1 MKMKTPAF
9 ILSLFVCF
17 FFSINV
23 NVYAQSQSE
32 DDKVQSLGDILNP
45 KADDML
51 GAKTTQ
57 DMANIYFK
65 RCLKTKTLAFDDEEK
80 EMLCACTS
88 ANMGQVLTV
97 SEFNVMHEDNLK
109 GKDARGKV
117 IAFAYTKCTDYV
129 IESKLYNDCMVSPV
143 LKSITRGKKDICE
156 CSAKEYVQRINKEMS
171 YIIMESLKYDPMT
184 LNPLERFFTTT
195 NYGYMSEHYTKACR
209 AKLLYQKHN

>member
-1 MKMKTPAF
+1 MIMKTPAF
-9 ILSLFVCF
+9 ILTLFICLLFTV
-17 FFSINV
+17 STS
-23 NVYAQSQSE
+23 VYAQDQSE
-32 DDKVQSLGDILNP
+32 NDDVQSLGDILNP
-45 KADDML
+45 KTDGMT

-65 RCLKTKTLAFDDEEK
+65 RCLSTKSLAFDDEEK

-97 SEFNVMHEDNLK
+97 SEFNVMHEDSLK

-129 IESKLYNDCMVSPV
+129 MESKLYNDCMVSPV
-143 LKSITRGKKDICE
+143 LKGITRGKKDICE
-156 CSAKEYVQRINKEMS
+156 CSAEEYVQRINKEMS

-209 AKLLYQKHN
+209 AKMLYQKYN